1 MYSVMAVF
9 AILSLSIV
17 SLALLCQ
24 KRRLKK
30 TSELLAESEKRFR
43 TLVEQAGD
51 GFELIAAD
59 GQILDMN
66 SASCKTLGYGKNEA
80 LAMNIVDFDPTL
92 TKESF
97 AAGFASL
104 VGASPVTFKSVH
116 RRKDGTTFPV
126 EITTSV
132 FELGGKHV
140 SLALARDITERERDL
155 AKLDYA
161 TSCFTQALNSRHHVL
176 YRLNVK
182 EGGYDYLSPAFE
194 QMTGHPVE
202 EFRKNTLESLKDFFH
217 PQDRINVFKA
227 IDEAFSKRTTDT
239 VTLDLEYRLRKA
251 DGGYCWLLDSTTA
264 SFNEEGELESF
275 FGSAH
280 DITEAKIAEKE
291 REQFHT
297 LFMTSDDIMVIA
309 DPNGAFL
316 NTNPSCS
323 LILGYS
329 RAELTARPF
338 MEFVY
343 PADKQSTLRELEQ
356 QMRTGHTFKFENR
369 YVCKDGTLRWLSWS
383 ATYNENDGLTYA
395 TARDISD
402 RKEAEEERNRLE
414 QQLLQGQKLESLG
427 VLAGGIAHDFN
438 NILTSVVGNVD
449 LAFMHLPL
457 HSPAEENLQR
467 IRKAA
472 DRAADLAK
480 QMLAYAGRGKF
491 VVEPVDVNALV
502 EEMGH
507 MLQVSATKN
516 AVLCY
521 HLAKPLPAIEADAT
535 QIRQVVMN
543 LVINA
548 SEAIGDKNGTVTIST
563 GCQRCDEKYLQ
574 STCLVD
580 HISEGTY
587 VFVEVTDTGCGIP
600 PEIQSKI
607 FDPFFTTK
615 FTGRGLGMAAVLGV
629 VRGHKGTIKIDSN
642 PGSGTT
648 FKVLFPASEKTCDSV
663 GTRREETDWKGHGKV
678 LLVDDEETV
687 REVAGELLKQ
697 LGFAPITACNGR
709 EAVEIFKQTGEI
721 LFVILD
727 LTMPEMDGVQCY
739 QQLLALEPEV
749 KVLMAS
755 GFSEYEVSRKMEA
768 MKVAGFVEKPYSLV
782 SLRNKIRQLFDQLRE
797 ADDAKEQ
804 SFGSGK
810 LDELT

>member
-1 MYSVMAVF
+1 MDGDTIYSIMALL
-9 AILSLSIV
+9 AILALSIL

-30 TSELLAESEKRFR
+30 TSDLLAESEKRFR

-51 GFELIAAD
+51 GFELIAEN

-66 SASCKTLGYGKNEA
+66 SASCNKLGYSKTEV
-80 LAMNIVDFDPTL
+80 LTKNIVDIDPTL

-104 VGASPVTFKSVH
+104 VGAPPVTFKSIH
-116 RRKDGTTFPV
+116 KRKDGTTFPV

-155 AKLDYA
+155 ARLDYA

-194 QMTGHPVE
+194 QMTGYPAE
-202 EFRKNTLESLKDFFH
+202 EFRKNTLETLKDFFH
-217 PQDRINVFKA
+217 PQDRISVFAA
-227 IDEAFSKRTTDT
+227 IDEAFNNRTTDT
-239 VTLDLEYRLRKA
+239 ITLDLEYRLRKA

-264 SFNEEGELESF
+264 SFNEEGDLESF

-316 NTNPSCS
+316 HTNPSCS

-329 RAELTARPF
+329 KDELIARPF

-343 PADKQSTLRELEQ
+343 PPDQQSTLCELEQ
-356 QMRTGHTFKFENR
+356 QMRTGHSFKFENR
-369 YVCKDGTLRWLSWS
+369 YVCKNGTLRWLSWS
-383 ATYNENDGLTYA
+383 ATYNQNDRMTYA
-395 TARDISD
+395 TARDFTE

-449 LAFMHLPL
+449 LAFMHLPP

-491 VVEPVDVNALV
+491 VVEPVDMNSLV

-521 HLAKPLPAIEADAT
+521 QLTKPLPAIEADAT

-548 SEAIGDKNGTVTIST
+548 SEAIGSKNGTVTITT
-563 GCQRCDEKYLQ
+563 GYQQCDEKYLQ
-574 STCLVD
+574 STCLSD
-580 HISEGTY
+580 HIPEGMY

-600 PEIQSKI
+600 LEIQSKI

-629 VRGHKGTIKIDSN
+629 VRGHKGAIKIDSN

-648 FKVLFPASEKTCDSV
+648 FKVLFPASEKACGAV
-663 GTRREETDWKGHGKV
+663 GVRREETGWKGHGKV

-687 REVAGELLKQ
+687 REIGGELLKQ
-697 LGFAPITACNGR
+697 LGLTPITACNGR
-709 EAVEIFKQTGEI
+709 EAIEVFKNTGDI
-721 LFVILD
+721 IFVILD
-727 LTMPEMDGVQCY
+727 LTMPEMDGIQCF
-739 QQLLALEPEV
+739 QQLLALDPGV
-749 KVLMAS
+749 KVIMAS
-755 GFSEYEVSRKMEA
+755 GFTEYEVTRKIGA
-768 MKVAGFVEKPYSLV
+768 MKAAGFVEKPYSLV
-782 SLRNKIRQLFDQLRE
+782 SLRNKIRQVFDQLHE
-797 ADDAKEQ
+797 PDDTKEQ
-804 SFGSGK
+804 
-810 LDELT
+810 